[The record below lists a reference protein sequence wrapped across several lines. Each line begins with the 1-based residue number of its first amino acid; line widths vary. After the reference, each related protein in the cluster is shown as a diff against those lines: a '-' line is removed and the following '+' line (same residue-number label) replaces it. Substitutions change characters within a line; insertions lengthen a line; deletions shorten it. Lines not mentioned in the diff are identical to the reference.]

1 MRPLSRL
8 FNRMTIA
15 ALAVILLLAFIIGST
30 LVGRNSA
37 EAQAP
42 AVYCVN
48 GASFTAPIAPGSFV
62 ILGGA
67 NLATTTIAT
76 VTPNLT
82 QLGGTTVSLTDAS
95 GATFMASLIYVSPT
109 QINFMIP
116 DQVALGTLNFTVTNG
131 NGVAQNGSVQ
141 IIKTAPALFTFNESG
156 QGVPLGAT
164 TYDGVTYTPLANP
177 DASPAPVDPG
187 YPTRANV
194 LALFGTG
201 IRYATNVTVRIGN
214 TDYPAVYSGVDGSSR
229 PGFDQ
234 VNVLLKGSIPNGLTN
249 IAITA
254 DGQVS
259 QATQVTFS
267 VPVGGGPALLSLN
280 DVQTVINQCVQRA
293 KQLNIPGTCAV
304 VDREGNTLGV
314 FQMTG
319 ANPMTRITAN
329 KPAGG
334 LEGVMVPASA
344 AAISKAG
351 TSAFFSTQGSAIST
365 RTASF
370 IIQEHFPPG
379 VPFMEGGPLFGVQFS
394 QLPCSDIRPPG
405 QTLPLGLSGDPGSY
419 SLYRNN
425 IALGGIGFEG
435 DGIYSISGL
444 DPTIQPPEEIIA
456 TAAGFGFDTPQAL
469 RIDNVRVNGITLPYS
484 NAPQTGSAAPAV
496 TAADGTYL
504 LPPRAAPPSR
514 YIQTIVGGIP
524 AKIDAR
530 FYPPKASAMAG
541 GLTVNDVLTLLG
553 QALQQANRER
563 AAIRVGGNQSAQI
576 NATVIDT
583 TGTVLGIAS
592 TRDAPEFGFDV
603 SGQKARTANLFSSPN
618 VVQLLTAFDNTL
630 PSTAAPFT
638 PVTLFVNAALALGV
652 PLNGT
657 IAYSTR
663 GIGFLD
669 RPFFP
674 DGVDTA
680 PNGPFSIPIVNFS
693 PFNDGIQ
700 LALVTPDLVNVLNG
714 TPSTPCVA
722 GIPGIGNG
730 IQPFAGGVVLY
741 KNGIRVGAIGISGDG
756 IDQDDLTAATGSQGF
771 QAPSNINSSN
781 VIINTPG
788 GAVRLPYVRFPAN
801 PNL

>member
-15 ALAVILLLAFIIGST
+15 ALAAILLLTFIIGST
-30 LVGRNSA
+30 RIGRNSA
-37 EAQAP
+37 EAQTP
-42 AVYCVN
+42 SVYCVN
-48 GASFTAPIAPGSFV
+48 GASFIAPIAPGSFAV
-62 ILGGA
+62 LGGA

-76 VTPNLT
+76 SVANTT
-82 QLGGTTVSLTDAS
+82 QLGGTTLTLTDAS
-95 GATFMASLIYVSPT
+95 GATFTAPLIYVSPT

-116 DQVALGTLNFTVTNG
+116 NQVALGTLNFTVTNG
-131 NGVAQNGSVQ
+131 NGVAQSGSVQ
-141 IIKTAPALFTFNESG
+141 VIKTAPALFTFSQSG
-156 QGVPLGAT
+156 QGVPLGGT
-164 TYDGVTYTPLANP
+164 TYDGVTYKPLANP
-177 DASPAPVDPG
+177 DNSPAPVDPG
-187 YPTRANV
+187 YPTKPNV

-201 IRYATNVTVRIGN
+201 FRFATNVSVRIGN
-214 TDYPAVYSGVDGSSR
+214 TDYPAVYSGVDGSGR

-234 VNVLLKGSIPNGLTN
+234 VNVQLQGNIPNGLTN
-249 IAITA
+249 ISIIA

-259 QATQVTFS
+259 QSTQVTFS

-280 DVQTVINQCVQRA
+280 DVQTIINQCVQRA
-293 KQLNIPGTCAV
+293 KQINLPGTCAV
-304 VDREGNTLGV
+304 VDREGNTLAV

-329 KPAGG
+329 KPPGG
-334 LEGVMVPASA
+334 LEGLMVPASA

-370 IIQEHFPPG
+370 IIQENFPPG
-379 VPFMEGGPLFGVQFS
+379 VANMEGGPLFGVQFS
-394 QLPCSDIRPPG
+394 QLPCSDVRPPG

-425 IALGGIGFEG
+425 IALGGVGFEG
-435 DGIYSISGL
+435 DGIYSLSGI

-484 NAPQTGSAAPAV
+484 NVPQTGSAAPQV

-514 YIQTIVGGIP
+514 FIQTVVGGIP
-524 AKIDAR
+524 AKIDPR
-530 FYPPKASAMAG
+530 FFPPKASAVPG
-541 GLTVNDVLTLLG
+541 GLTTNDVLTILS
-553 QALQQANRER
+553 QALQIASRER
-563 AAIRVGGNQSAQI
+563 AAIRVGGNQAVQI
-576 NATVIDT
+576 NASVVDT
-583 TGTVLGIAS
+583 TGTLLGLAS
-592 TRDAPEFGFDV
+592 TTDAPEFGFDV
-603 SGQKARTANLFSSPN
+603 CVQKGRTANLFSSAN
-618 VVQLLTAFDNTL
+618 VVQLLNAFDNGTN
-630 PSTAAPFT
+630 TVT
-638 PVTLFVNAALALGV
+638 PFVNAALALGV

-674 DGVDTA
+674 DGQNSA
-680 PNGPFSIPIVNFS
+680 PNGPFSVPIVNFS

-700 LALVTPDLVNVLNG
+700 LALITPDLVNVLNG

-722 GIPGIGNG
+722 GVPGIGNG
-730 IQPFAGGVVLY
+730 IQPFAGAVSLY
-741 KNGIRVGAIGISGDG
+741 KNGMRVGAVGISGDG
-756 IDQDDLTAATGSQGF
+756 IDQDDTTASGGSIGF
-771 QAPSNINSSN
+771 EAPSNINSSN
-781 VIINTPG
+781 VIINTPNG
-788 GAVRLPYVRFPAN
+788 PVRLPYVRFPAN
-801 PNL
+801 PFLN